1 MVSGGSLV
9 LQGLCGRHDCVKEA
23 HAWLGGVK
31 VHKEPNN
38 YIWALYILIGGVIK
52 TFEGRVAEIWIIGI
66 SAII

>member
-1 MVSGGSLV
+1 M
-9 LQGLCGRHDCVKEA
+9 KEA
-23 HAWLGGVK
+23 HAWLEGVE